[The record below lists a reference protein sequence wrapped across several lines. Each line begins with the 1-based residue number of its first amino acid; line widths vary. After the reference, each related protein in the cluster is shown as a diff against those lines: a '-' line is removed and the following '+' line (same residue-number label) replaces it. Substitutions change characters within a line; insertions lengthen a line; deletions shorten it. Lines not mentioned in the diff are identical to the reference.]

1 MGSWRKVGAFLG
13 LVPDEGRRDEFGDEY
28 QDADGY
34 RDDYAPGHRSEY
46 ADDEFDR
53 GGTIEGMSRPTWP
66 PGPRSVPGSYEEPMT
81 QGSLAVAPR
90 PDLRRDPESGTA
102 IRPVTVK
109 LTGFG
114 EARVIGEKFR
124 EGKPVILDMT
134 EMDDAGARRL
144 VDFAAGL
151 AFALRGSI
159 DKVTTK
165 VFMLLP
171 PDTDAADIPAYEP
184 AHAGFSGG
192 YAAQT
197 RGTRASGLRRSLT
210 ASDRPL
216 TVVGVAELQRAGL
229 CAMGV
234 PAARRRVM

>member
-13 LVPDEGRRDEFGDEY
+13 LVPEDGRRDEFGDEY
-28 QDADGY
+28 ADADGY
-34 RDDYAPGHRSEY
+34 RDEY
-46 ADDEFDR
+46 QEEEFDH
-53 GGTIEGMSRPTWP
+53 GHESPYP
-66 PGPRSVPGSYEEPMT
+66 APGPRAVPAGYADEPMT
-81 QGSLAVAPR
+81 HGALAVQPR
-90 PDLRRDPESGTA
+90 QDLRRDAESTGA

-171 PDTDAADIPAYEP
+171 PDTDVADVSAYESPVQTGYSNGFAAEP
-184 AHAGFSGG
+184 ASRDRAAYAGM
-192 YAAQT
+192 
-197 RGTRASGLRRSLT
+197 RASR
-210 ASDRPL
+210 
-216 TVVGVAELQRAGL
+216 
-229 CAMGV
+229 
-234 PAARRRVM
+234 

>member
-13 LVPDEGRRDEFGDEY
+13 LVPEDGTRDEFADDYHDG
-28 QDADGY
+28 DGY
-34 RDDYAPGHRSEY
+34 RDDYTRDHRSAEY
-46 ADDEFDR
+46 ADDEYADA
-53 GGTIEGMSRPTWP
+53 SRDGYQHTPRPVPTGYP
-66 PGPRSVPGSYEEPMT
+66 DEQLTHGA
-81 QGSLAVAPR
+81 LAVQPR
-90 PDLRRDPESGTA
+90 PEVRRDVESTAA

-109 LTGFG
+109 LTGFS

-171 PDTDAADIPAYEP
+171 PDTDMADIPEYEP
-184 AHAGFSGG
+184 AGAGFSGG
-192 YAAQT
+192 FAEPAGRDRQAYASA
-197 RGTRASGLRRSLT
+197 
-210 ASDRPL
+210 
-216 TVVGVAELQRAGL
+216 RAG
-229 CAMGV
+229 
-234 PAARRRVM
+234 R

>member
-13 LVPDEGRRDEFGDEY
+13 LVPDEGRRDDFGDEY
-28 QDADGY
+28 RDADGY
-34 RDDYAPGHRSEY
+34 RDDYARDPHAGDY
-46 ADDEFDR
+46 ADDDFDR
-53 GGTIEGMSRPTWP
+53 GHETPYAA
-66 PGPRSVPGSYEEPMT
+66 PGPRAVPGYPDAPMT
-81 QGSLAVAPR
+81 QGALAVQPR
-90 PDLRRDPESGTA
+90 PDLRRDQESAGA

-171 PDTDAADIPAYEP
+171 PDTDVADIGAYEP

-192 YAAQT
+192 FGSEPAGRDRQAYAGA
-197 RGTRASGLRRSLT
+197 
-210 ASDRPL
+210 
-216 TVVGVAELQRAGL
+216 RAG
-229 CAMGV
+229 
-234 PAARRRVM
+234 R

>member
-28 QDADGY
+28 QD
-34 RDDYAPGHRSEY
+34 DDYHPADRG
-46 ADDEFDR
+46 ADDYRSSDYDDDFDR
-53 GGTIEGMSRPTWP
+53 GHESAYPA
-66 PGPRSVPGSYEEPMT
+66 PRVAAYGDEPMT
-81 QGSLAVAPR
+81 QGSLAVQPR
-90 PDLRRDPESGTA
+90 AEVRRDPESATA

-109 LTGFG
+109 LTGFS
-114 EARVIGEKFR
+114 EARLIGEKFR

-171 PDTDAADIPAYEP
+171 PDTDAADIPTYES
-184 AHAGFSGG
+184 AHASFTGG
-192 YAAQT
+192 YEQT
-197 RGTRASGLRRSLT
+197 GRQAY
-210 ASDRPL
+210 A
-216 TVVGVAELQRAGL
+216 RAG
-229 CAMGV
+229 
-234 PAARRRVM
+234 R

>member
-13 LVPDEGRRDEFGDEY
+13 LVPDEGRRDEFGDDY
-28 QDADGY
+28 SDADGY
-34 RDDYAPGHRSEY
+34 RDDYDGADHHAPEY
-46 ADDEFDR
+46 PSAPYRGDDYDR
-53 GGTIEGMSRPTWP
+53 GHESAYP
-66 PGPRSVPGSYEEPMT
+66 
-81 QGSLAVAPR
+81 APR
-90 PDLRRDPESGTA
+90 PVPGYGDEHATQGALAMQARTDQRREPESTGA
-102 IRPVTVK
+102 IRPITVK
-109 LTGFG
+109 LTGFS

-171 PDTDAADIPAYEP
+171 PDTDAADIPTYEP
-184 AHAGFSGG
+184 AQAAYSGG
-192 YAAQT
+192 FGAE
-197 RGTRASGLRRSLT
+197 T
-210 ASDRPL
+210 AGRERQAY
-216 TVVGVAELQRAGL
+216 VGARAG
-229 CAMGV
+229 
-234 PAARRRVM
+234 R

>member
-28 QDADGY
+28 HDADGY
-34 RDDYAPGHRSEY
+34 RDDYARDPRSADY
-46 ADDEFDR
+46 ADDDYAGDPHGSHPDSGHDPYQPKGAR
-53 GGTIEGMSRPTWP
+53 SMST
-66 PGPRSVPGSYEEPMT
+66 GYQDEQLTNGA
-81 QGSLAVAPR
+81 LAVQPR
-90 PDLRRDPESGTA
+90 PDLRREPESTGA

-109 LTGFG
+109 LTGFS

-134 EMDDAGARRL
+134 DMDDAGARRL

-171 PDTDAADIPAYEP
+171 PDTEMADMPSYEP
-184 AHAGFSGG
+184 THSGFQGGLAEPAGRERTA
-192 YAAQT
+192 YA
-197 RGTRASGLRRSLT
+197 T
-210 ASDRPL
+210 AR
-216 TVVGVAELQRAGL
+216 VGR
-229 CAMGV
+229 
-234 PAARRRVM
+234 

>member
-1 MGSWRKVGAFLG
+1 MTSSATSTTKRTATV
-13 LVPDEGRRDEFGDEY
+13 
-28 QDADGY
+28 
-34 RDDYAPGHRSEY
+34 
-46 ADDEFDR
+46 
-53 GGTIEGMSRPTWP
+53 TTTTRPTVIP
-66 PGPRSVPGSYEEPMT
+66 PITNLLSTTVTISTADTTSPYPAPRSVPGGYGDEHT
-81 QGSLAVAPR
+81 THGALAMQAR
-90 PDLRRDPESGTA
+90 TDQRREPESSGA

-184 AHAGFSGG
+184 AQAAYSGG
-192 YAAQT
+192 FAAENPGRERQ
-197 RGTRASGLRRSLT
+197 AY
-210 ASDRPL
+210 
-216 TVVGVAELQRAGL
+216 VGARAG
-229 CAMGV
+229 
-234 PAARRRVM
+234 R

>member
-28 QDADGY
+28 SDADGY
-34 RDDYAPGHRSEY
+34 RDDYDGADQHTPEY
-46 ADDEFDR
+46 ASAPYRGDDFDR
-53 GGTIEGMSRPTWP
+53 GRESAYPA
-66 PGPRSVPGSYEEPMT
+66 PRSVSGGYGDEHAT
-81 QGSLAVAPR
+81 QGALAMQAR
-90 PDLRRDPESGTA
+90 TDQRREPESTGA

-109 LTGFG
+109 LTGFS

-171 PDTDAADIPAYEP
+171 PDTDAADIPVYEP
-184 AHAGFSGG
+184 AQAAYSGG
-192 YAAQT
+192 YGAEPAGRERQ
-197 RGTRASGLRRSLT
+197 AY
-210 ASDRPL
+210 
-216 TVVGVAELQRAGL
+216 VGARAG
-229 CAMGV
+229 
-234 PAARRRVM
+234 R

>member
-13 LVPDEGRRDEFGDEY
+13 LVPDEGRRDEYGDEY
-28 QDADGY
+28 HDADGY
-34 RDDYAPGHRSEY
+34 RDDYARDPRSAEY
-46 ADDEFDR
+46 ADDDYA
-53 GGTIEGMSRPTWP
+53 GDPHGSHPDSP
-66 PGPRSVPGSYEEPMT
+66 HDPYQPKGPRSMSTGYQDEQLT
-81 QGSLAVAPR
+81 HGALAVQPR
-90 PDLRRDPESGTA
+90 PDLRRDAESTGA

-109 LTGFG
+109 LTGFS

-134 EMDDAGARRL
+134 DMDDAGARRL

-171 PDTDAADIPAYEP
+171 PDTDMADMPSYEP
-184 AHAGFSGG
+184 AHAGFQGG
-192 YAAQT
+192 FAEPAGRERAAYANA
-197 RGTRASGLRRSLT
+197 R
-210 ASDRPL
+210 
-216 TVVGVAELQRAGL
+216 VGR
-229 CAMGV
+229 
-234 PAARRRVM
+234 

>member
-13 LVPDEGRRDEFGDEY
+13 LVPDEGRHDEFGDDY
-28 QDADGY
+28 HDADGY
-34 RDDYAPGHRSEY
+34 PDDYARDDHAADYDSADYPGDPG
-46 ADDEFDR
+46 DDFDR
-53 GGTIEGMSRPTWP
+53 GHHSPYP
-66 PGPRSVPGSYEEPMT
+66 AASPRSVPGGYDEPVT
-81 QGSLAVAPR
+81 RGALAVQSAR
-90 PDLRRDPESGTA
+90 PDLRRDPESTGA

-109 LTGFG
+109 LTGFS

-171 PDTDAADIPAYEP
+171 PDTDVADMPGYQPAPAGFAGGFGAEPVGRERPAY
-184 AHAGFSGG
+184 AG
-192 YAAQT
+192 A
-197 RGTRASGLRRSLT
+197 RGSR
-210 ASDRPL
+210 
-216 TVVGVAELQRAGL
+216 
-229 CAMGV
+229 
-234 PAARRRVM
+234 

>member
-13 LVPDEGRRDEFGDEY
+13 LVPDEGRRDEFGEEY
-28 QDADGY
+28 QDSDGY
-34 RDDYAPGHRSEY
+34 AGDYPPNHGSADYP
-46 ADDEFDR
+46 DDEFDR
-53 GGTIEGMSRPTWP
+53 HSSPYVAA
-66 PGPRSVPGSYEEPMT
+66 GPRSVPNGYEEPMT
-81 QGSLAVAPR
+81 HGAMAVAAR
-90 PDLRRDPESGTA
+90 PDSRREQESAAA

-109 LTGFG
+109 LTGFS

-171 PDTDAADIPAYEP
+171 PDTDVADIPSYEP
-184 AHAGFSGG
+184 ATHGFSGG
-192 YAAQT
+192 YDPESSGRSRQAYAGA
-197 RGTRASGLRRSLT
+197 RGR
-210 ASDRPL
+210 
-216 TVVGVAELQRAGL
+216 
-229 CAMGV
+229 
-234 PAARRRVM
+234 

>member
-1 MGSWRKVGAFLG
+1 MQSA
-13 LVPDEGRRDEFGDEY
+13 
-28 QDADGY
+28 
-34 RDDYAPGHRSEY
+34 
-46 ADDEFDR
+46 
-53 GGTIEGMSRPTWP
+53 
-66 PGPRSVPGSYEEPMT
+66 
-81 QGSLAVAPR
+81 R
-90 PDLRRDPESGTA
+90 PDLRRDPESTGA

-109 LTGFG
+109 LTGFS

-171 PDTDAADIPAYEP
+171 PDTDVADMPGYQPAPAGSAGGFGAEPVGRERPAY
-184 AHAGFSGG
+184 AG
-192 YAAQT
+192 A
-197 RGTRASGLRRSLT
+197 RGSR
-210 ASDRPL
+210 
-216 TVVGVAELQRAGL
+216 
-229 CAMGV
+229 
-234 PAARRRVM
+234 

>member
-1 MGSWRKVGAFLG
+1 MAVQPR
-13 LVPDEGRRDEFGDEY
+13 
-28 QDADGY
+28 AD
-34 RDDYAPGHRSEY
+34 
-46 ADDEFDR
+46 
-53 GGTIEGMSRPTWP
+53 
-66 PGPRSVPGSYEEPMT
+66 V
-81 QGSLAVAPR
+81 
-90 PDLRRDPESGTA
+90 RRDPEPAGA

-109 LTGFG
+109 LTGFS

-171 PDTDAADIPAYEP
+171 PDTDVADMPSYEP
-184 AHAGFSGG
+184 APASFSGG
-192 YAAQT
+192 FGADSPSVIA
-197 RGTRASGLRRSLT
+197 RRTPAL
-210 ASDRPL
+210 
-216 TVVGVAELQRAGL
+216 G
-229 CAMGV
+229 
-234 PAARRRVM
+234 PAAEPDCPGRCADPVKVEV

>member
-13 LVPDEGRRDEFGDEY
+13 LVPEDGRRDEYGDEY
-28 QDADGY
+28 HDSQYPDAGY
-34 RDDYAPGHRSEY
+34 SEGYEGDREPEYDEGYDRDQGRPSPYHAAP
-46 ADDEFDR
+46 
-53 GGTIEGMSRPTWP
+53 RPVSA
-66 PGPRSVPGSYEEPMT
+66 GYEAPMT
-81 QGSLAVAPR
+81 QGALAVQAR
-90 PDLRRDPESGTA
+90 PEPRRDYAESAGA

-109 LTGFG
+109 LTGFS

-134 EMDDAGARRL
+134 EMDDTGARRL

-171 PDTDAADIPAYEP
+171 PDTEMSDLPDYEPEYAGYSAPRPAY
-184 AHAGFSGG
+184 AG
-192 YAAQT
+192 
-197 RGTRASGLRRSLT
+197 
-210 ASDRPL
+210 
-216 TVVGVAELQRAGL
+216 RAG
-229 CAMGV
+229 
-234 PAARRRVM
+234 R

>member
-13 LVPDEGRRDEFGDEY
+13 LVPDEGRRDEFGDDY

-34 RDDYAPGHRSEY
+34 SGDYPSGAADYPDNEY
-46 ADDEFDR
+46 DR
-53 GGTIEGMSRPTWP
+53 HPSPYVA
-66 PGPRSVPGSYEEPMT
+66 PGPRSVPSGYEEPMT
-81 QGSLAVAPR
+81 QGALAVAQR
-90 PDLRRDPESGTA
+90 TDARRDPESGTA

-109 LTGFG
+109 LTGFS

-171 PDTDAADIPAYEP
+171 PDTDVADIGGYEP
-184 AHAGFSGG
+184 TQASFSGG
-192 YAAQT
+192 YDSPSAG
-197 RGTRASGLRRSLT
+197 R
-210 ASDRPL
+210 
-216 TVVGVAELQRAGL
+216 QRQAYAG
-229 CAMGV
+229 
-234 PAARRRVM
+234 R

>member
-28 QDADGY
+28 HEADGY
-34 RDDYAPGHRSEY
+34 RDDYDGPDRHTVDYQPAQYHG
-46 ADDEFDR
+46 DDFDR
-53 GGTIEGMSRPTWP
+53 GHDSPYP
-66 PGPRSVPGSYEEPMT
+66 APRSVPGGYDEHVT
-81 QGSLAVAPR
+81 HGALAVQPR
-90 PDLRRDPESGTA
+90 AEQRREPESAGA

-184 AHAGFSGG
+184 AQAAYSGG
-192 YAAQT
+192 FGAENPGRERQAY
-197 RGTRASGLRRSLT
+197 
-210 ASDRPL
+210 
-216 TVVGVAELQRAGL
+216 VGARAG
-229 CAMGV
+229 
-234 PAARRRVM
+234 R

>member
-13 LVPDEGRRDEFGDEY
+13 LVPEDGRRDEYGE
-28 QDADGY
+28 
-34 RDDYAPGHRSEY
+34 EY
-46 ADDEFDR
+46 ADGHYHDGGYQEGYQADR
-53 GGTIEGMSRPTWP
+53 ESEYDDHYEQPRPSP
-66 PGPRSVPGSYEEPMT
+66 YPSAPRAAAAGYEPPMT
-81 QGSLAVAPR
+81 QGALAVAAR
-90 PDLRRDPESGTA
+90 PEVRRDHGESAAA

-109 LTGFG
+109 LTGFS

-134 EMDDAGARRL
+134 DMDDTGARRL

-171 PDTDAADIPAYEP
+171 PDTEMSDLPDYEP
-184 AHAGFSGG
+184 EYAGYAG
-192 YAAQT
+192 YAAPRQAY
-197 RGTRASGLRRSLT
+197 AS
-210 ASDRPL
+210 
-216 TVVGVAELQRAGL
+216 RAG
-229 CAMGV
+229 
-234 PAARRRVM
+234 R

>member
-13 LVPDEGRRDEFGDEY
+13 LVPEDGRRDEYGEEY
-28 QDADGY
+28 PEGHYHEGGYPDGY
-34 RDDYAPGHRSEY
+34 EADRAPEYDEAYAREQVRQSPDGS
-46 ADDEFDR
+46 A
-53 GGTIEGMSRPTWP
+53 
-66 PGPRSVPGSYEEPMT
+66 PRAVPDGYEAPMT
-81 QGSLAVAPR
+81 QGALAVQAR
-90 PDLRRDPESGTA
+90 PEVRREYAESTGA
-102 IRPVTVK
+102 ARPVTVK
-109 LTGFG
+109 LTGFS

-171 PDTDAADIPAYEP
+171 PDTDMADLPAYEP
-184 AHAGFSGG
+184 D
-192 YAAQT
+192 YAAYP
-197 RGTRASGLRRSLT
+197 GA
-210 ASDRPL
+210 RPAYA
-216 TVVGVAELQRAGL
+216 GSRAG
-229 CAMGV
+229 
-234 PAARRRVM
+234 R

>member
-13 LVPDEGRRDEFGDEY
+13 LMPEDGRRDEYGEEYPDGQYHEGGYPEGYEGDREPEY
-28 QDADGY
+28 
-34 RDDYAPGHRSEY
+34 DDRYDHG
-46 ADDEFDR
+46 
-53 GGTIEGMSRPTWP
+53 RPSP
-66 PGPRSVPGSYEEPMT
+66 YQSAPRSVPAYEPPMT
-81 QGSLAVAPR
+81 QGALAVQTR
-90 PDLRRDPESGTA
+90 PEVRRDYAESAGA

-114 EARVIGEKFR
+114 EARIIGEKFR

-171 PDTDAADIPAYEP
+171 PDTEMPELPDYEP
-184 AHAGFSGG
+184 EYAG
-192 YAAQT
+192 YAASRQ
-197 RGTRASGLRRSLT
+197 AY
-210 ASDRPL
+210 
-216 TVVGVAELQRAGL
+216 AG
-229 CAMGV
+229 G
-234 PAARRRVM
+234 RTGR

>member
-13 LVPDEGRRDEFGDEY
+13 LVPEGGPRDEFGDEY
-28 QDADGY
+28 HDGDGY
-34 RDDYAPGHRSEY
+34 RDDYARDHRSADY
-46 ADDEFDR
+46 ADDDYADEPRDGYQHAPR
-53 GGTIEGMSRPTWP
+53 AVPTGYP
-66 PGPRSVPGSYEEPMT
+66 DEQLTHGA
-81 QGSLAVAPR
+81 LAVQPR
-90 PDLRRDPESGTA
+90 PDVRRDVESAAA

-109 LTGFG
+109 LTGFS

-171 PDTDAADIPAYEP
+171 PDTDMADLPEYEP
-184 AHAGFSGG
+184 ASGGFSGG
-192 YAAQT
+192 FAEPVGRDRQAYAGA
-197 RGTRASGLRRSLT
+197 
-210 ASDRPL
+210 
-216 TVVGVAELQRAGL
+216 RAG
-229 CAMGV
+229 
-234 PAARRRVM
+234 R